1 MLNSTLTTT
10 EAAYCAR
17 IPGRSYALLGTNI
30 NGVGFLT
37 GANTLDVGRI
47 GADGALLTN
56 NATMLADSYRWIHNE
71 LVIRNEVRADGIRAD
86 GSFGK

>member
-1 MLNSTLTTT
+1 MLFRS
-10 EAAYCAR
+10 
-17 IPGRSYALLGTNI
+17 SYALLGTNI

-47 GADGALLTN
+47 SADGALLTN
-56 NATMLADSYRWIHNE
+56 NATMLADAYRQIHNE
-71 LVIRNEVRADGIRAD
+71 LTIRNVVKADGIRAD